1 MIRSCPQLLQ
11 LGILRFSLLQDGD
24 IGIGIFPEGE
34 EILISRARSG
44 QVMRK
49 RAGPTQAE
57 MSQRN
62 QREVYDQAGVIEN
75 PLKFRGGSLAIF

>member
-34 EILISRARSG
+34 EILVSG
-44 QVMRK
+44 ACAGGVARK
-49 RAGPTQAE
+49 RAGAPQSE
-57 MSQRN
+57 MR
-62 QREVYDQAGVIEN
+62 
-75 PLKFRGGSLAIF
+75 